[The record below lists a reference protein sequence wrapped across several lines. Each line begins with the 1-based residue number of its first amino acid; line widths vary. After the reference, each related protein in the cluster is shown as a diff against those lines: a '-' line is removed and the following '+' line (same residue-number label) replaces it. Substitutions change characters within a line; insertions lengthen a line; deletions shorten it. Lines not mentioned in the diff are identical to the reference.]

1 MSLSVSAQEISP
13 YLFGQNMWLTNGAE
27 GRPGYIDDL
36 WPEIESSG
44 VKLIGIGGNGY
55 NREMPDLETLTN
67 WVKAIKRIGA

>member
-1 MSLSVSAQEISP
+1 MKKLVSILEFFMSLSVSAQEISP

-44 VKLIGIGGNGY
+44 VKLI
-55 NREMPDLETLTN
+55 
-67 WVKAIKRIGA
+67 RIGA